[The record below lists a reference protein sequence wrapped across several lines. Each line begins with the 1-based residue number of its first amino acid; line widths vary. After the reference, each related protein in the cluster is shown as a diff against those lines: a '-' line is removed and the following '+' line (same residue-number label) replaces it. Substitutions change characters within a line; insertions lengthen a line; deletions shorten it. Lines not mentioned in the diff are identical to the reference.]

1 MEAQQRRMKG
11 LVEAQ
16 LSEETTTGNS
26 KRGGMSVSAALDT
39 GYTKLKWN
47 VPLQRRNVVALKDE
61 EKFVSRR

>member
-1 MEAQQRRMKG
+1 MKG

-26 KRGGMSVSAALDT
+26 KRGGMSVSTALDTDT